1 MILSR
6 RNKIHA
12 DQEKRKRQQ
21 MVQAKINGDNQLP
34 KGFFSPELENQ
45 IKQSQLETM
54 ERTSSGGILKKI
66 FVCIVL
72 LLILGIIIVLWRSLN
87 ETEKKFKD

>member
-6 RNKIHA
+6 KNKIHA

-21 MVQAKINGDNQLP
+21 MVQAKINDDNQLP

-45 IKQSQLETM
+45 IKQTQMETM

-72 LLILGIIIVLWRSLN
+72 LLILGIIIVLWKNLN